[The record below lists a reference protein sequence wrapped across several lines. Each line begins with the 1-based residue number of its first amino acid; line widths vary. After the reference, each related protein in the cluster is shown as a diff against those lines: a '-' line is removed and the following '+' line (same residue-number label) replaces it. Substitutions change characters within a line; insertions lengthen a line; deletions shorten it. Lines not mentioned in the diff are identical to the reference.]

1 MIELEFYPDN
11 TQIGFRLQYMELL
24 NWGTFHN
31 KIWKITPAGNN
42 SLLTGEIGSGK
53 STIVDALTCL
63 IVPHHK
69 IIFNKAA
76 GAEGKERTMASYI
89 RGEYKNTKAEYNE
102 IDSES
107 KRKAK
112 AISLRYQN
120 DNNTT
125 FTVILANFHN
135 VGFGSNVS
143 LAQVFWIENDK
154 VQKLLIVSIK
164 PLTIKEHF
172 SGIEDGKN
180 LKQKIKS
187 FSGIEYVGDSFSEY
201 SQKFRHLL
209 GMNSEKAIDLF
220 YQTVSMKEVK
230 NLTSFVREQ
239 MLEQTDVKTQI
250 EELKKRFED
259 LNRAYNAV
267 WEARKQRDA
276 LFPLVKLESDYTKYK
291 TDIEEIE
298 NILSAI
304 PSYFSA
310 EKIVLLEKEIENCE
324 AKLNK
329 LKNEL
334 TQSGVDLDTKRD
346 AQTQI
351 KQDIRSNGGAR
362 LEQIDAEI
370 KQRETAK
377 TNKRNKH
384 DRYLALSKECDL
396 PSANSDKTFYANIKS
411 AQQKVEN
418 LKIIQEEKLSEVGK
432 KSAELSVVEQKTTNT
447 ETELHSLK
455 SRKNQIPLAFL
466 EVRQKLIDDLQIE
479 EKEIPFVGELIKVK
493 EEEKQWEGALERLL
507 HGFGISLLV
516 PEKQYKTVS
525 GYINQKRL
533 LDKNERGI
541 KLDYFSVPLNTKSAY
556 NAIDTYSVVNKIE
569 IKDDSVFEDW
579 LRNDLEQHFNLQCVS
594 IDDFQK
600 IRQDAITIEGQ
611 YKKGKKHTKD
621 DRRNLWDRKNFVLGW
636 TNTEKIKA
644 IEESLN
650 ELKTQQ
656 QKLNTELG
664 NLKKEIES
672 NNTLNTNLNLLLAY
686 QNWNEL
692 NWQDE
697 VKAIENLKQEEF
709 AIKMSNNVLQTLQD
723 NLAKI
728 SAEITELEKEQTA
741 KNQSIGSIKTNVES
755 YKTEIANCKTAQN
768 TILENEIG
776 IYYPKIEKIIENK
789 ELTIKNID
797 QIQKNLVGKYND
809 KNGEKDQ
816 LNGKLN
822 KTQGEI
828 IKAMQNYKNSFPAVS
843 NELSAEIDAL
853 TEFLNQYNEI
863 NKNGLP
869 EHETRFKELLNKNTI
884 EDIRV
889 FDVKLDTHS
898 KQINSKIKEINKHL
912 REIEFNKGTYIELS
926 SDRNPDREIGE
937 FKKSLKD
944 CYADILDSSDAYT
957 EDRFNLVK
965 QFLDRFKSNETKDIE
980 WTKKVTDVRNWFLFS
995 ASEKYKDNDSEK
1007 EFYSD
1012 TAGKS
1017 GGQKEKLA
1025 YTILASALAYQFG
1038 LSFGEPRSKSFRFV
1052 VIDEAFGRG
1061 SDTSTQ
1067 FGLELFKKLNLQ
1079 ILVIT
1084 PFQKIN
1090 IIENYINTVHIV
1102 SNTEGNNSE
1111 IQYLTAEEYKQEK
1124 QRRNTV
1130 QTIEET
1136 AQ

>member
-1 MIELEFYPDN
+1 MIEFFTDN

-31 KIWKITPAGNN
+31 KIWKIMPDGNN

-53 STIVDALTCL
+53 STVVDALTCL

-89 RGEYKNTKAEYNE
+89 RGEYKNTKNEYTE
-102 IDSES
+102 IDSEAR
-107 KRKAK
+107 RKVK

-120 DNNTT
+120 DNDTT
-125 FTVILANFHN
+125 FTVVLANFHN
-135 VGFGSNVS
+135 VGFENDVT

-154 VQKLLIVSIK
+154 VQKLLIASIK
-164 PLTIKEHF
+164 SLSIKEHF
-172 SGIEDGKN
+172 SGIEDGKS
-180 LKQKIKS
+180 LKQKIKKL
-187 FSGIEYVGDSFSEY
+187 SGIQYSGDNFSEY

-209 GMNSEKAIDLF
+209 GMNSDKAIDLF

-239 MLEQTDVKTQI
+239 MLEQTDVKAQI

-267 WEARKQRDA
+267 LEARKQRDA
-276 LFPLVKLESDYTKYK
+276 LLPLVKLEADYAKYK
-291 TDIEEIE
+291 NDIEEID

-304 PSYFSA
+304 PSYFA
-310 EKIVLLEKEIENCE
+310 EKKIVLLNKEIENCE
-324 AKLNK
+324 AKLNR
-329 LKNEL
+329 LEN
-334 TQSGVDLDTKRD
+334 DLAQLIIDLGAKRD

-377 TNKRNKH
+377 TAKRNKH
-384 DRYLALSKECDL
+384 NRYVALSKDCDL

-411 AQQKVEN
+411 AQQKLEN
-418 LKIIQEEKLSEVGK
+418 LKITQEANSDKSGSLNADLRIKKNEIEKTEI
-432 KSAELSVVEQKTTNT
+432 ELK
-447 ETELHSLK
+447 SLK
-455 SRKNQIPLAFL
+455 SRKNQIPLTFL
-466 EVRQKLIDDLQIE
+466 DVRRQLIDDLQID
-479 EKEIPFVGELIKVK
+479 EKEIPFVGELIRVK
-493 EEEKQWEGALERLL
+493 EDEKQWEGALERLL

-516 PEKQYKTVS
+516 PEKHYKTVS
-525 GYINQKRL
+525 SYINKKRL
-533 LDKNERGI
+533 LDKSERGV
-541 KLDYFSVPLNTKSAY
+541 KLDYFPVPNNVKIAY
-556 NAIDTYSVVNKIE
+556 NALDADSAVNKIE
-569 IKDDSVFEDW
+569 IKEDNIFEDW
-579 LRNDLEQHFNLQCVS
+579 LRNDLEQHFDLKCVS

-636 TNTEKIKA
+636 TNIKKIKA
-644 IEESLN
+644 VEESLN
-650 ELKTQQ
+650 ELISQR
-656 QKLNTELG
+656 QKLDDELRT
-664 NLKKEIES
+664 LKKEIE
-672 NNTLNTNLNLLLAY
+672 NNNILNTNLNLLLEY
-686 QNWNEL
+686 LNWNEL

-697 VKAIENLKQEEF
+697 VKAIESLKQEESD
-709 AIKMSNNVLQTLQD
+709 IKTSNNILKTLQD
-723 NLAKI
+723 NLSKI
-728 SAEITELEKEQTA
+728 LAEIAELEKEQTL
-741 KNQSIGSIKTNVES
+741 KNQSAGSIKTNLETYS
-755 YKTEIANCKTAQN
+755 AEIETCKTAQN
-768 TILENEIG
+768 AILENEME
-776 IYYPKIEKIIENK
+776 IYYPKIDKIIKSK
-789 ELTIKNID
+789 ELTAKNID
-797 QIQKNLVGKYND
+797 STAKELVNRYSG

-822 KTQGEI
+822 RTQGEI
-828 IKAMQNYKNSFPAVS
+828 IKVMQNYKNGFPAIS
-843 NELSAEIDAL
+843 SELSAEIDAL
-853 TEFLNQYNEI
+853 HEFLDQYNEI
-863 NKNGLP
+863 NNNGLP
-869 EHETRFKELLNKNTI
+869 EHENRFKKLLNKNTI
-884 EDIRV
+884 DDIRV

-898 KQINSKIKEINKHL
+898 KQINNKIREINKHL
-912 REIEFNKGTYIELS
+912 KEIEFNKGTYIELS
-926 SDRNPDREIGE
+926 SDRNPDKEIID
-937 FKKSLKD
+937 FKNSLKE
-944 CYADILDSSDAYT
+944 CYTDILDTSDAYT

-965 QFLDRFKSNETKDIE
+965 KFLDRFKSNETKDIE
-980 WTKKVTDVRNWFLFS
+980 WTRKVTDVRNWFLFS
-995 ASEKYKDNDSEK
+995 ASEKYKDDNSEK

-1084 PFQKIN
+1084 PLQKIN
-1090 IIENYINTVHIV
+1090 IIENYISTVHIV
-1102 SNTEGNNSE
+1102 SNAEGNNSE
-1111 IQYLTAEEYKQEK
+1111 IQHLTIDEYKQEK
-1124 QRRNTV
+1124 RRRNIIQAMEKATPR
-1130 QTIEET
+1130 
-1136 AQ
+1136 

>member
-1 MIELEFYPDN
+1 MIEFELNTDN

-31 KIWKITPAGNN
+31 KIWKITPHGNN
-42 SLLTGEIGSGK
+42 SLLTGDIGSGK

-76 GAEGKERTMASYI
+76 GAEGKERTMLSYI
-89 RGEYKNTKAEYNE
+89 RGEYKNTKADYNE
-102 IDSES
+102 IDSEA

-112 AISLRYQN
+112 AISLRYTN
-120 DNNTT
+120 DSDTT
-125 FTVILANFHN
+125 FTVVLANFHN
-135 VGFGSNVS
+135 AGYENNVT
-143 LAQVFWIENDK
+143 LAQVYWIENDK
-154 VQKLLIVSIK
+154 AQKLFIVSVK

-172 SGIEDGKN
+172 SGIEDAKS
-180 LKQKIKS
+180 LKQRIKT
-187 FSGIEYVGDSFSEY
+187 FSNIEYVGDSFSEY

-209 GMNSEKAIDLF
+209 GMNSDKAIDLF

-239 MLEQTDVKTQI
+239 MLEQTNVKTQI

-259 LNRAYNAV
+259 LNRAYSAV
-267 WEARKQRDA
+267 LEARKQRDA

-291 TDIEEIE
+291 TDIEEID
-298 NILSAI
+298 NILSAV
-304 PSYFSA
+304 PSYFA
-310 EKIVLLEKEIENCE
+310 TKKIVLLEKEIATCE

-329 LKNEL
+329 LENDLKQL
-334 TQSGVDLDTKRD
+334 GIDLDDKRD
-346 AQTQI
+346 AQNQI
-351 KQDIRSNGGAR
+351 KQDIRNNGGAR

-370 KQRETAK
+370 KQRENAK
-377 TNKRNKH
+377 TGKRNKH
-384 DRYLALSKECDL
+384 NQYISFATKCEL
-396 PSANSDKTFYANIKS
+396 PSANSDKTFYSNIKT
-411 AQQKVEN
+411 AQQKIEF
-418 LKIIQEEKLSEVGK
+418 LKEIQETNSDKLGTLAADLRIVNDNIEK
-432 KSAELSVVEQKTTNT
+432 TD
-447 ETELHSLK
+447 TELQSLK

-466 EVRQKLIDDLQIE
+466 EVRQKVVDDLQID
-479 EKEIPFVGELIKVK
+479 EKEIPFAGELIKVK

-516 PEKQYKTVS
+516 PEKHYKTVS
-525 GYINQKRL
+525 SYINQKRL
-533 LDKNERGI
+533 LDKNERGV
-541 KLDYFSVPLNTKSAY
+541 KLDYFPVPANTKNNF
-556 NAIDTYSVVNKIE
+556 NAIDADSVVNKIE
-569 IKDDSVFEDW
+569 IKEDTYFEDW
-579 LRNDLEQHFNLQCVS
+579 LRNDLEQHSNLKCVS
-594 IDDFQK
+594 IGEFQT

-621 DRRNLWDRKNFVLGW
+621 DRKNLWDRRNFVLGW
-636 TNTEKIKA
+636 TNIEKIKA
-644 IEESLN
+644 VEQHLDE
-650 ELKTQQ
+650 
-656 QKLNTELG
+656 
-664 NLKKEIES
+664 LKKEYQTIDTELKKIKTEIEN
-672 NNTLNTNLNLLLAY
+672 NNTLNTNLNLLLSY

-697 VKAIENLKQEEF
+697 AKEIEKLKQEETE
-709 AIKMSNNVLQTLQD
+709 IKTSNNVLKTLQD
-723 NLAKI
+723 NLAKMA
-728 SAEITELEKEQTA
+728 AEIVELEKEQRT
-741 KNQSIGSIKTNVES
+741 KNQFIGSINTNVES
-755 YKTEIANCKTAQN
+755 HKTEIETCKTAQ
-768 TILENEIG
+768 TAILDNEVA
-776 IYYPKIEKIIENK
+776 IYYPKID
-789 ELTIKNID
+789 ELTVNKDFTFKNID
-797 QIQKNLVGKYND
+797 SIKQNLINKFTE
-809 KNGEKDQ
+809 KNGEKD
-816 LNGKLN
+816 KLN
-822 KTQGEI
+822 EGLKRTQSNI
-828 IKAMQNYKNSFPAVS
+828 IRVMQNYKNEFPSVS
-843 NELSAEIDAL
+843 NELSVEIDAL
-853 TEFLNQYNEI
+853 PEFIKQYNEI
-863 NKNGLP
+863 NKTGLP
-869 EHETRFKELLNKNTI
+869 EHENRFKELLNKNTI
-884 EDIRV
+884 DDIRV

-898 KQINSKIKEINKHL
+898 KQINGKIREINKHL

-926 SDRNPDREIGE
+926 SDRNPDKEIGE

-944 CYADILDSSDAYT
+944 CYADILDTSDAYT

-965 QFLDRFKSNETKDIE
+965 TFLDRFKSNETKDIE

-995 ASEKYKDNDSEK
+995 ASEKYIDDDSEK

-1038 LSFGEPRSKSFRFV
+1038 LSFGEPKSKSFRFV

-1084 PFQKIN
+1084 PLQKIN

-1102 SNTEGNNSE
+1102 SNTESNNSE

-1124 QRRNTV
+1124 QRRNIL
-1130 QTIEET
+1130 QTLETT

>member
-1 MIELEFYPDN
+1 MSELEFYTDN

-31 KIWKITPAGNN
+31 KIWKITPDGNN

-63 IVPHHK
+63 IVPHNK

-89 RGEYKNTKAEYNE
+89 RGEYKNTKNEYTE
-102 IDSES
+102 IDSEA

-112 AISLRYQN
+112 AISLRYKN
-120 DNNTT
+120 DNDTT

-135 VGFGSNVS
+135 VAFENNVT

-154 VQKLLIVSIK
+154 VQKLFIVSVES
-164 PLTIKEHF
+164 LTIKEHF
-172 SGIEDGKN
+172 SGIEDGRS

-187 FSGIEYVGDSFSEY
+187 LASIKYVGDVFSEY

-209 GMNSEKAIDLF
+209 GMNSDKAIDLF

-239 MLEQTDVKTQI
+239 MLEQTDVKEKI
-250 EELKKRFED
+250 EELKKSFED

-267 WEARKQRDA
+267 LEARKQRDA
-276 LFPLVKLESDYTKYK
+276 LFPLVKLESDYEKYK
-291 TDIEEIE
+291 TDIEEIG

-304 PSYFSA
+304 PSYFA
-310 EKIVLLEKEIENCE
+310 TKKIILLEKEIENCK

-329 LKNEL
+329 LENDL
-334 TQSGVDLDTKRD
+334 TQLSIDLDVKRD
-346 AQTQI
+346 AQIQI
-351 KQDIRSNGGAR
+351 KQDIRNNGGAR
-362 LEQIDAEI
+362 LEQIDVEI
-370 KQRETAK
+370 KQREIAK
-377 TNKRNKH
+377 INKQNKH
-384 DRYLALSKECDL
+384 NQYLDISKKCDL
-396 PSANSDKTFYANIKS
+396 HSANTDKTFYANIKS
-411 AQQKVEN
+411 AQQRIE
-418 LKIIQEEKLSEVGK
+418 
-432 KSAELSVVEQKTTNT
+432 
-447 ETELHSLK
+447 SLK
-455 SRKNQIPLAFL
+455 TSQEINSDKRGALTADLRTKKEDIEKAEIELNSLRSRKNQIPLAFL
-466 EVRQKLIDDLQIE
+466 EVRQKLIDDLQIG
-479 EKEIPFVGELIKVK
+479 EKEIPFAGELIKVK
-493 EEEKQWEGALERLL
+493 EREKQWEGALERLL

-516 PEKQYKTVS
+516 PEKYYKTVS
-525 GYINQKRL
+525 SYINKKRL
-533 LDKNERGI
+533 SDKNERGI
-541 KLDYFSVPLNTKSAY
+541 KLDYFSVHSNVKSAF
-556 NAIDTYSVVNKIE
+556 NTIDADSVVNKIE
-569 IKDDSVFEDW
+569 IKEDKIFEDW
-579 LRNDLEQHFNLQCVS
+579 LRNDLEQHFDLKCVS

-636 TNTEKIKA
+636 TNAEKIKA
-644 IEESLN
+644 VEESLS
-650 ELKTQQ
+650 ELNIQR
-656 QKLNTELG
+656 QKLDYELDI
-664 NLKKEIES
+664 LKKEMEN

-709 AIKMSNNVLQTLQD
+709 DIKTSNNVLQTLQD

-728 SAEITELEKEQTA
+728 SNEIMELENEKTV
-741 KNQSIGSIKTNVES
+741 KNQSIGSISKS
-755 YKTEIANCKTAQN
+755 
-768 TILENEIG
+768 LENYNADIEKGKTIQKNEIK
-776 IYYPKIEKIIENK
+776 IYYPKIDKTIETK
-789 ELTIKNID
+789 ELTINNID
-797 QIQKNLVGKYND
+797 QIREKLIND
-809 KNGEKDQ
+809 KNSEKDQ
-816 LNGKLN
+816 LNGKSN
-822 KTQGEI
+822 KAQNDI
-828 IKAMQNYKNSFPAVS
+828 IRVMQNYKNIFPAVS
-843 NELSAEIDAL
+843 NELSAEINAL
-853 TEFLNQYNEI
+853 PEFLNQYNEI

-869 EHETRFKELLNKNTI
+869 EHENRFKELLNKNTI

-889 FDVKLDTHS
+889 FDEKLDTHS
-898 KQINSKIKEINKHL
+898 KQINNKIKEINKHL
-912 REIEFNKGTYIELS
+912 KEIEFNKGTYIELS
-926 SDRNPDREIGE
+926 TDRNPDKEIGD
-937 FKKSLKD
+937 FKKSLRD
-944 CYADILDSSDAYT
+944 CYADILDTSDAYT

-965 QFLDRFKSNETKDIE
+965 TFLDRFKSNETKDIE
-980 WTKKVTDVRNWFLFS
+980 WTKKVTDVRNWYLFS
-995 ASEKYKDNDSEK
+995 AIEKYKDDDAEK

-1084 PFQKIN
+1084 PLQKIN

-1102 SNTEGNNSE
+1102 SNTEGNYSE
-1111 IQYLTAEEYKQEK
+1111 IQYLTVEEYKQEK
-1124 QRRNTV
+1124 QRRNNI
-1130 QTIEET
+1130 QTIEGNV
-1136 AQ
+1136 Q

>member
-1 MIELEFYPDN
+1 MIELEFNTDN
-11 TQIGFRLQYMELL
+11 AQIGFRLQYMELL

-89 RGEYKNTKAEYNE
+89 RGEYKNTKNEYTE
-102 IDSES
+102 IDSEA

-112 AISLRYQN
+112 AISLRYKN
-120 DNNTT
+120 DNDTT

-135 VGFGSNVS
+135 VGFENNVT

-154 VQKLLIVSIK
+154 VQKLLIVSIE
-164 PLTIKEHF
+164 PLTVKEHF
-172 SGIEDGKN
+172 SGIEDGKS
-180 LKQKIKS
+180 LKQKIKTLS
-187 FSGIEYVGDSFSEY
+187 SISYVGDNFSEY

-239 MLEQTDVKTQI
+239 MLEQTDVKAQI

-259 LNRAYNAV
+259 LNRACNSV
-267 WEARKQRDA
+267 LEARKQRDA
-276 LFPLVKLESDYTKYK
+276 LLPLVKPDADYTKYK
-291 TDIEEIE
+291 TEIEEID

-304 PSYFSA
+304 PGYFA
-310 EKIVLLEKEIENCE
+310 EKKIVLLKKEIANCE
-324 AKLNK
+324 AKLNR
-329 LKNEL
+329 LVNDL
-334 TQSGVDLDTKRD
+334 TQLGIDLEAKRD

-370 KQRETAK
+370 KQRESAK
-377 TNKRNKH
+377 TDKQSKHNK
-384 DRYLALSKECDL
+384 YLTLSKECDL
-396 PSANSDKTFYANIKS
+396 PSANSDKTFYTNIKS

-418 LKIIQEEKLSEVGK
+418 LKITQEMNADKLGALTADLRIKKKDIEK
-432 KSAELSVVEQKTTNT
+432 TR
-447 ETELHSLK
+447 TELESLK
-455 SRKNQIPLAFL
+455 SRKNQIPLTFL
-466 EVRQKLIDDLQIE
+466 NVRQQLINDLQIGK
-479 EKEIPFVGELIKVK
+479 KEIPFVGELIKVK
-493 EEEKQWEGALERLL
+493 EKEKQWEGALERLL

-516 PEKQYKTVS
+516 PEKHYKTVS
-525 GYINQKRL
+525 SYINRQRL
-533 LDKNERGI
+533 QDNNERGV
-541 KLDYFSVPLNTKSAY
+541 KLDYFPVPGNVKSTFNTIDSDSA
-556 NAIDTYSVVNKIE
+556 VNKIE
-569 IKDDSVFEDW
+569 IKDDSIFEDW
-579 LRNDLEQHFNLQCVS
+579 LRNDLEQHFNLKCVS
-594 IDDFQK
+594 IEDFQK

-621 DRRNLWDRKNFVLGW
+621 DRKNLWDKRNFVLGW

-644 IEESLN
+644 IEKNLNDLEIQRQTLDN
-650 ELKTQQ
+650 ELET
-656 QKLNTELG
+656 
-664 NLKKEIES
+664 LKKEFTRG
-672 NNTLNTNLNLLLAY
+672 NTLNTNLNLLLAY

-697 VKAIENLKQEEF
+697 VKAIESLKQEEYD
-709 AIKMSNNVLQTLQD
+709 IKTSNDVLQTLQ
-723 NLAKI
+723 NKLAKT
-728 SAEITELEKEQTA
+728 SDEITALEKEQTA
-741 KNQSIGSIKTNVES
+741 KNQSIGGIKTNLEN
-755 YKTEIANCKTAQN
+755 YNTEIENCKTAQN
-768 TILENEIG
+768 TIRENEVK
-776 IYYPKIEKIIENK
+776 IYYPKIDKIIENK
-789 ELTIKNID
+789 EFTVKNID
-797 QIQKNLVGKYND
+797 SIHRELINKYNG
-809 KNGEKDQ
+809 KNGEKDR
-816 LNGKLN
+816 LNIKLN

-828 IKAMQNYKNSFPAVS
+828 IKIMQNYKNIFPAVS

-853 TEFLNQYNEI
+853 PEFLNQYDEI

-869 EHETRFKELLNKNTI
+869 EHENRFKELLNKNTI
-884 EDIRV
+884 DDIRV
-889 FDVKLDTHS
+889 FDVKLDAHS
-898 KQINSKIKEINKHL
+898 KQIHNKIKEINRHL
-912 REIEFNKGTYIELS
+912 KEIEFNRGTYIELA
-926 SDRNPDREIGE
+926 SDRNPDKEIGE
-937 FKKSLKD
+937 FKRSLKE
-944 CYADILDSSDAYT
+944 CYADILDTSDAYT

-965 QFLDRFKSNETKDIE
+965 KFLDRFKSNETKDIE

-995 ASEKYKDNDSEK
+995 ASEKYIDDDSEK

-1084 PFQKIN
+1084 PLQKIN

-1102 SNTEGNNSE
+1102 SLSENNNSE
-1111 IQYLTAEEYKQEK
+1111 IQYLTAKQYKQEK
-1124 QRRNTV
+1124 QRRSII
-1130 QTIEET
+1130 QTIEAT
-1136 AQ
+1136 V